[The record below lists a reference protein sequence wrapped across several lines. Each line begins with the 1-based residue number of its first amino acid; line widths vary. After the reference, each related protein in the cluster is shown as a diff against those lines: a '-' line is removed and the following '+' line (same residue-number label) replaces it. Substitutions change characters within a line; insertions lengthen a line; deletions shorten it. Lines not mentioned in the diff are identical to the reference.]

1 MEFINQKWLLRSQ
14 NIMLSAYQKS
24 KVGVGNVPLPRTQ
37 LGCLTLRL
45 ALASKAVH
53 SRTAAWWLLS
63 LQTEENHEHA
73 TCCLYVHM
81 FLCMCVCTC
90 MCVRMT
96 VCVCAILFLSCSKVK
111 SRSYPVSFSLTH
123 SDLPTDPAAFPFL
136 LYLEPE
142 RIPSP
147 PLLPRWLCLCRDKC
161 LLLSG
166 LLIFALADCF
176 QYKIRVVLKTEDR
189 AITPQTH
196 SGTPLLVSCLT
207 RWQCGHCHSSPP
219 LLSIVSLFPTPTW
232 DLRVASLLPA
242 EAQVPAQVW
251 VRTQHSGRIHR
262 NENGE
267 AIAYSVR

>member
-81 FLCMCVCTC
+81 FLCMCVC

-96 VCVCAILFLSCSKVK
+96 VCVHMHTCMCADCDSVPQLLKSRVPELSCLFLSHPLWSTNRSCSLPFPALPGAWAHPITSPATQVAL
-111 SRSYPVSFSLTH
+111 SL
-123 SDLPTDPAAFPFL
+123 PWQM
-136 LYLEPE
+136 
-142 RIPSP
+142 SP
-147 PLLPRWLCLCRDKC
+147 PLWSPDFCSCRLFSIQNPRGPKNRRQ
-161 LLLSG
+161 SN
-166 LLIFALADCF
+166 
-176 QYKIRVVLKTEDR
+176 
-189 AITPQTH
+189 
-196 SGTPLLVSCLT
+196 
-207 RWQCGHCHSSPP
+207 HSSDTLRHTPAR
-219 LLSIVSLFPTPTW
+219 LLPHSVTVRSLPLFPATAQHCQPLPHTHMRPPCGV
-232 DLRVASLLPA
+232 LAASQGPSA
-242 EAQVPAQVW
+242 SPGV
-251 VRTQHSGRIHR
+251 S
-262 NENGE
+262 
-267 AIAYSVR
+267 